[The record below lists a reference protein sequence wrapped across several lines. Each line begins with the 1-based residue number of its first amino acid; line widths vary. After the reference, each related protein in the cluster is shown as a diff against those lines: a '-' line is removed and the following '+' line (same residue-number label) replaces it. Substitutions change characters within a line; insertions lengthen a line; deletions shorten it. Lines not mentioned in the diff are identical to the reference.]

1 MTGALAGITVVALEQ
16 AVAAPLATSRL
27 ADAGA
32 RVIKL
37 ERPEGDFAR
46 GYDADVFG
54 QSTYFVWNNRGKESC
69 TVDLKQP
76 DDLALVN
83 AMLANCD
90 VFVHNLAPGATER
103 LGLGSAS
110 LRSRFPR
117 LIVCEIS
124 GYAPETPDYER
135 KAYDLLVQAEAGL
148 ANVTGSATSGPSR
161 VGISICDISTG
172 QAAYAAI
179 LEALFRRERTKEG
192 ALIQISLFD
201 TIAEFMTVPYLGRR
215 YADKEPRRIGLA
227 HPSIAPYGVF
237 YAVDGEILIAIQN
250 DREWQTFCETI
261 LLQPAL
267 ADDARFSRNTVANRQ
282 PRHARPDHPG
292 TARPADAR
300 AIVRTA
306 RHQSDRLRTD
316 FHHGR
321 PDRAPQR
328 DQGQHRNSRRPR
340 RCPGAAGDCRR
351 RATVSSAGC
360 RARANIPWPCA
371 GNSSRRRHP
380 APQRLASMSL
390 SRELARLIGD
400 KPVSDADLKHAALFV
415 RDTLACAVAG
425 RDAASARMLRTIAP
439 PASSDVAR
447 RAFLG
452 RWPRPHPRD
461 G

>member
-1 MTGALAGITVVALEQ
+1 MAGALAGITVVALEQ

-46 GYDADVFG
+46 GYDADVQG

-69 TVDLKQP
+69 TVDLKDP
-76 DDLALVN
+76 GDLALVI
-83 AMLANCD
+83 AMLGKSD
-90 VFVHNLAPGATER
+90 IFVHNLAPGATGR
-103 LGLGSAS
+103 LGLGSAD

-124 GYAPETPDYER
+124 GYAPGTPDYER

-179 LEALFRRERTKEG
+179 LEALLRRERSNEG

-201 TIAEFMTVPYLGRR
+201 TIAEYMAVPYLGRR

-261 LLQPAL
+261 LRQPELSADPRFAKNTARTNNRDAL
-267 ADDARFSRNTVANRQ
+267 DQLIQDRIGQQTLLDLCALLDANRIAYGRISTMADLIEHRSATTASVET
-282 PRHARPDHPG
+282 PTGRIDVPAPPVIVNGARP
-292 TARPADAR
+292 
-300 AIVRTA
+300 
-306 RHQSDRLRTD
+306 S
-316 FHHGR
+316 
-321 PDRAPQR
+321 
-328 DQGQHRNSRRPR
+328 
-340 RCPGAAGDCRR
+340 
-351 RATVSSAGC
+351 
-360 RARANIPWPCA
+360 
-371 GNSSRRRHP
+371 
-380 APQRLASMSL
+380 
-390 SRELARLIGD
+390 
-400 KPVSDADLKHAALFV
+400 
-415 RDTLACAVAG
+415 
-425 RDAASARMLRTIAP
+425 
-439 PASSDVAR
+439 
-447 RAFLG
+447 LG
-452 RWPRPHPRD
+452 RVPSQGEHTDALRREFLSAVRAHSTR
-461 G
+461 